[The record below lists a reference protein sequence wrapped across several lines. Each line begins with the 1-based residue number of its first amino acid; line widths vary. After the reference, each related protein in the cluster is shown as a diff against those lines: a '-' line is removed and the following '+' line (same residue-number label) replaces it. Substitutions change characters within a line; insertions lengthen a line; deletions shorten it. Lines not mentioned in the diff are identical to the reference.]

1 MEQQQHSPHVAE
13 TQIRVRYAE
22 TDRMGRVYQAN
33 YFVWFEVGRTEMFR
47 QFAGRAYREVEEQG
61 LYLPATECHCN
72 YYAPADYDDLLT
84 IRTWVGELGKV
95 RVRIEYEIV
104 NATTGARL
112 ASGHTIHAFTS
123 KEGKILRLRD
133 LPTAYEAMARTAG
146 VWVGEQIKD

>member
-1 MEQQQHSPHVAE
+1 MEETKHPPIAE

-61 LYLPATECHCN
+61 LFLPATECQCN
-72 YYAPADYDDLLT
+72 FYAPADYDDLLT
-84 IRTWVGELGKV
+84 IRCWVGELGKV
-95 RVRIEYEIV
+95 RVRIEYEII
-104 NATTGARL
+104 NATTGVRL

-133 LPTAYEAMARTAG
+133 LPEAYEAMARTAG
-146 VWVGEQIKD
+146 VWTE

>member
-1 MEQQQHSPHVAE
+1 MEQPPHPPIAE

-47 QFAGRAYREVEEQG
+47 QFAGQAYREVEEQG
-61 LYLPATECHCN
+61 LFLPATECHCN
-72 YYAPADYDDLLT
+72 YYAAADYDDLLT
-84 IRTWVGELGKV
+84 IRAWVAELGKV

-104 NATTGARL
+104 NTDSGVRI

-133 LPTAYEAMARTAG
+133 MPAAWEAMTRAAG
-146 VWVGEQIKD
+146 MLT